1 MSETLKNFLVDVAT
15 DPQQLAR
22 FTPDIAG
29 ELQRR
34 APALSE
40 IERAALLSGSSERL
54 HYALAKKKREAP
66 TSGGGGKGK
75 GKGRKSAA
83 RRSGG
88 RKKR

>member
-1 MSETLKNFLVDVAT
+1 MSESLKNFLVDVAT
-15 DPQQLAR
+15 DPLQLAR
-22 FTPDIAG
+22 FIPDIAG

-40 IERAALLSGSSERL
+40 IERAALLSGSSERV
-54 HYALAKKKREAP
+54 HYALAKKKGIP
-66 TSGGGGKGK
+66 ISGGGKGKGK